1 MVRKRVGNVK
11 KRGDRI
17 MKLIGFERRGWNR
30 EYDKKLVKS
39 RIYIG
44 DKVERWGVLNYEINI
59 KIDEEMVDMLIG
71 WWV

>member
-17 MKLIGFERRGWNR
+17 MKLIGFERKGRNR

-39 RIYIG
+39 IIYIG
-44 DKVERWGVLNYEINI
+44 DIVERWRVLNYEINI
-59 KIDEEMVDMLIG
+59 KIDEEMVDMLIE
-71 WWV
+71 W